1 MLQRLRAFLGIRFVR
16 DVLTLQAG
24 TGVYMVG
31 TFVASIV
38 VARVLGPDAFGA
50 YAIALSVVGTVTA
63 LTSLG
68 QGGTLLVF
76 FSEEHGKRDMR
87 GMSIVLRN
95 YIHVGIA
102 ACVVYAAASWAA
114 PSWLRSLY
122 GNDALALPVQAFL
135 FFQIT
140 EIWTSMTIVILQALR
155 RIRSKVLFEQGS
167 RLAGVVAMIV
177 AVVGGYGVVGIAL
190 SQCLIGVIMSFI
202 SAYMLRSLA
211 ARGEIPGM
219 QSILRV
225 AVVDT
230 KHHFFQGLLIAA
242 DKSLGNLF
250 PSGLLFLLSLWA
262 PAASVGIARIA
273 TQLAGLPRM
282 VFLPQVVDMSVSVL
296 GQLKAAGLTKL
307 RQHAALI
314 VKHAL
319 AGHALLS
326 FASMIV
332 LPALVSV
339 AYGPAYARAVPLTL
353 WLILLSL
360 PVALCVV
367 NSPLLRLER
376 RTHLSIVQGLAAWV
390 VMPFAL
396 LAGARLGNPLGG
408 FAVAYAVAQV
418 FPLSVTAYLFFVRLR
433 PVTVKSR

>member
-1 MLQRLRAFLGIRFVR
+1 MFRRLRAFLGIRFVR
-16 DVLTLQAG
+16 DVLTLQFG

-38 VARVLGPDAFGA
+38 VARVLGAEQFGA
-50 YAIALSVVGTVTA
+50 YAVALSVVGTVTA

-76 FSEEHGKRDMR
+76 FAEEHGKRDMR

-102 ACVVYAAASWAA
+102 ACAVYAVASWSAGH
-114 PSWLRSLY
+114 WLRSLY
-122 GNDALALPVQAFL
+122 GNDVLALPIQAFL
-135 FFQIT
+135 FFQMT
-140 EIWTSMTIVILQALR
+140 EIWTSMAIVLLQALR
-155 RIRSKVLFEQGS
+155 HIRAKVLLEQGS
-167 RLAGVVAMIV
+167 RLAGVAAMII
-177 AVVGGYGVVGIAL
+177 AVLMGWGVTGIAL
-190 SQCLIGVIMSFI
+190 SQCAVGIVMSLLC
-202 SAYMLRSLA
+202 SWVLQSLA
-211 ARGEIPGM
+211 RRGEIPGL
-219 QSILRV
+219 QAILRV
-225 AVVDT
+225 RVAET
-230 KHHFFQGLLIAA
+230 KHHFTQGVLIAA

-250 PSGLLFLLSLWA
+250 PAGLLFLLSLWA

-296 GQLKAAGLTKL
+296 GQIKASGVEKL
-307 RQHAALI
+307 RRHAALI
-314 VKHAL
+314 VKHAV

-326 FASMIV
+326 FGAMLV
-332 LPALVSV
+332 LPWLVSV
-339 AYGPAYARAVPLTL
+339 AYGSEYVRAVPLTL

-376 RTHLSIVQGLAAWV
+376 RTHLSIVQGVIAWIA
-390 VMPFAL
+390 MPLAL
-396 LAGARLGNPLGG
+396 LAGAHLGNPLAG
-408 FAVAYAVAQV
+408 FAVAYAIAQV
-418 FPLSVTAYLFFVRLR
+418 FPLSVTAYLFFFRLR